1 MLRTWLV
8 TAAWTVSAL
17 GVSGSVSLLQAA
29 PQAPGS
35 GPGPAVV
42 RQPPRDR
49 ATPEKTGTAVIRGR
63 ITALDSG
70 RPLRRVRVMAN
81 APEIQETRSVSTG
94 SDGRFEIANL
104 PAGSYSVSVQRSG
117 YLRLGYGQKRP
128 GDPAGKLELADR
140 QVASDVDFALPRM
153 SVISGR
159 VFDEVGDPIAG
170 VTVMA
175 QQMRFFEGR
184 RKLVPLGGMVQTD
197 DTGGFRLLNLEPGEY
212 VVVAHARETWES
224 DGTPKETL
232 AFVPTYFPST
242 PTATAAQR
250 VKVTTGQEAG
260 GTDIALLPGRVAKV
274 TGTALSSSGAPL
286 VGQSVGLGQSF
297 RSPSGFMASMGMEG
311 AKVAADGTFTLK
323 NVPAGEFS
331 LSVRVPAMGDAPAE
345 SASLTINVGGADIDG
360 VALTTTAGAE
370 ISGRLVFENNVAPP
384 QPAPQFRVVARPV
397 VRESAMNAP
406 FSPDNG
412 RARTDWTFTLTGL
425 TGANRLSV
433 APLPPGWG
441 IRSID
446 AGGRDLT
453 DAPIEFTS
461 GEKIGDVT
469 ITLTNRF
476 PTLTGSTTDRRAA
489 PREAMVIVFA
499 EDATKWGEDS
509 RLVRTVRSD
518 KAGSFRLSAMP
529 PGDYL
534 AVALDY
540 VVDGDWHDP
549 QYLESLRAGAVRVT
563 LKEGDTGT
571 VALQVKVPS

>member
-17 GVSGSVSLLQAA
+17 GVCGSLSPLHAA
-29 PQAPGS
+29 PQAAGS
-35 GPGPAVV
+35 GPAIV

-49 ATPEKTGTAVIRGR
+49 AMPEKTGTAVIRGR

-70 RPLRRVRVMAN
+70 RPLRRVRVAVN

-104 PAGSYSVSVQRSG
+104 PAGSYSVSAQRSG

-128 GDPAGKLELADR
+128 GDPAGRLELADR
-140 QVASDVDFALPRM
+140 QVVSDVDFALPRM

-159 VFDEVGDPIAG
+159 VFDEVGDPISG

-212 VVVAHARETWES
+212 VVVAHARETWEG

-232 AFVPTYFPST
+232 AFLPTYFPST

-250 VKVTTGQEAG
+250 VKVATGQEAG
-260 GTDIALLPGRVAKV
+260 GTDIALLPGRVARV
-274 TGTALSSSGAPL
+274 TGTAHSSTGAPL
-286 VGQSVGLGQSF
+286 VGQSVSLGQSF

-311 AKVAADGTFTLK
+311 TKVAADGTFTLK

-345 SASLTINVGGADIDG
+345 SASLTITVSGADIDG
-360 VALTTTAGAE
+360 VALTTSAGAE

-384 QPAPQFRVVARPV
+384 QPAPQFRVIARPV

-433 APLPPGWG
+433 ATLPPGWA

-446 AGGRDLT
+446 AAGRDLT

-469 ITLTNRF
+469 VTLTNRF
-476 PTLTGSTTDRRAA
+476 PTLTGSTTDRRTV
-489 PREAMVIVFA
+489 PRDAMVIVFA
-499 EDATKWGEDS
+499 EDAAKWGEDS

-518 KAGSFRLSAMP
+518 KGGSFRLSAMP

-549 QYLESLRAGAVRVT
+549 QFLESLRSGAVRVT
-563 LKEGDTGT
+563 LKEGDTAT